1 MLKIVSLPLVNMT
14 ISHFFRMQVYN
25 SNKALILIVV
35 ITLLALAMSLFCLLH
50 FDDTDKV
57 LSWISYIGTV
67 MTLIGLSLTFYQMT
81 VVEKRSEKTEEY
93 VKDQI
98 RNTLSTIDVTKAK
111 LYIDFIIENMTSEKY
126 EMAYY
131 RMVELNDIL
140 ANVMSDNQLHEQMD
154 SDIDIVYNRLAS
166 DIDSVHTYI
175 TKHPASYEL
184 EVTVSNLHRIRNNIN
199 KVSNYINTLSYGR
212 G

>member
-1 MLKIVSLPLVNMT
+1 
-14 ISHFFRMQVYN
+14 MQAYN
-25 SNKALILIVV
+25 SNKTLILIVV
-35 ITLLALAMSLFCLLH
+35 ITFLALASSLFCLVH
-50 FDDTDKV
+50 FDETDKV
-57 LSWISYIGTV
+57 LSWISYVGTV

-111 LYIDFIIENMTSEKY
+111 NYIDFIIENMTAEKY

-131 RMVELNDIL
+131 RMVELNDIFG
-140 ANVMSDNQLHEQMD
+140 NIISDEGFRSQLD
-154 SDIDIVYNRLAS
+154 SDIDRIYNRLTS
-166 DIDSVHTYI
+166 DIDAVHSYI
-175 TKHPASYEL
+175 TKRPVSYEL
-184 EVTVSNLHRIRNNIN
+184 EVTISNLHRIRNNIN

>member
-1 MLKIVSLPLVNMT
+1 
-14 ISHFFRMQVYN
+14 
-25 SNKALILIVV
+25 
-35 ITLLALAMSLFCLLH
+35 
-50 FDDTDKV
+50 
-57 LSWISYIGTV
+57 
-67 MTLIGLSLTFYQMT
+67 MT

>member
-1 MLKIVSLPLVNMT
+1 
-14 ISHFFRMQVYN
+14 MQAYN
-25 SNKALILIVV
+25 SNLALILIVV
-35 ITLLALAMSLFCLLH
+35 ITLLALALSLFCLLH
-50 FDDTDKV
+50 FEETDKV
-57 LSWISYIGTV
+57 LNWISYVGTV

-140 ANVMSDNQLHEQMD
+140 ANVMGDNQLHEQMD
-154 SDIDIVYNRLAS
+154 SDIDTVYNRLAS
-166 DIDSVHTYI
+166 DVDSVHAYI
-175 TKHPASYEL
+175 TKPPVSYEL
-184 EVTVSNLHRIRNNIN
+184 EVTISNLHRIRNNIN

-212 G
+212 N

>member
-1 MLKIVSLPLVNMT
+1 MNHT
-14 ISHFFRMQVYN
+14 QYN
-25 SNKALILIVV
+25 SQKALLWIV
-35 ITLLALAMSLFCLLH
+35 IATFMAF
-50 FDDTDKV
+50 V
-57 LSWISYIGTV
+57 LSVGCLIYFEETDVVLKWISYVGTI
-67 MTLIGLSLTFYQMT
+67 MTLLGLSFTFYQMT
-81 VVEKRSEKTEEY
+81 VVEKRAANTEQY

-111 LYIDFIIENMTSEKY
+111 NYIDFIIENMTAEKY

-131 RMVELNDIL
+131 RMVELNDIFG
-140 ANVMSDNQLHEQMD
+140 NIISDEDFRSQMD
-154 SDIDIVYNRLAS
+154 SDIGSIYNRLIS
-166 DIDSVHTYI
+166 DIDAVHSYI

-184 EVTVSNLHRIRNNIN
+184 EVTISNLHRIRNNIN

>member
-1 MLKIVSLPLVNMT
+1 M
-14 ISHFFRMQVYN
+14 RVYN
-25 SNKALILIVV
+25 SNNALILIVV
-35 ITLLALAMSLFCLLH
+35 VTILTLALSVFSLFH
-50 FDDTDKV
+50 FDETDEV
-57 LSWISYIGTV
+57 LKWISYIGTI

-81 VVEKRSEKTEEY
+81 VVEKRSKETETY

-98 RNTLSTIDVTKAK
+98 RNTLSTIDITKAK
-111 LYIDFIIENMTSEKY
+111 LFIDFIIENMTAEKY

-140 ANVMSDNQLHEQMD
+140 ANIINDEQFSLQMEP
-154 SDIDIVYNRLAS
+154 DIDRIHSRLIS

-175 TKHPASYEL
+175 TKLPANYEL
-184 EVTVSNLHRIRNNIN
+184 EVTISNLHRIRNNIN

-212 G
+212 S